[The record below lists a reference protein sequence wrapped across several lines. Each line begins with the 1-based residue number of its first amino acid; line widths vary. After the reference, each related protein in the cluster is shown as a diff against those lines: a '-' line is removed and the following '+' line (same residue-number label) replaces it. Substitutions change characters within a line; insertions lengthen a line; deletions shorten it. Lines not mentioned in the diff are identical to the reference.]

1 MSAAA
6 LLARLDGVKPTGPG
20 RWIAKCPAHQDRHPS
35 LSIRELEDGRI
46 LVHDFAGCSLQEVL
60 GAVGLEMDA
69 LFPERETKFN
79 KAERAPFNA
88 YDVLRCLSSEVIV
101 VVATAAAILN
111 GTGLTPADRQRL
123 TLAASRVNMALQYA
137 GVRHA

>member
-20 RWIAKCPAHQDRHPS
+20 RWIAKCPAHQDRRPS
-35 LSIRELEDGRI
+35 LSIRELDDGRV
-46 LVHDFAGCSLQEVL
+46 LLHDFAGCGVQEVL

-69 LFPERETKFN
+69 LFPERETKFS

-88 YDVLRCLSSEVIV
+88 YDVLRCLSSEAIV
-101 VVATAAAILN
+101 VAAAAAIMN
-111 GTGLTPADRQRL
+111 NTGLTPADRQRL
-123 TLAASRVNMALQYA
+123 VLAASRVNMALQYA
-137 GVRHA
+137 GVRHV